1 MASGAEQALR
11 RLEAALSSLELAVE
25 RRLTNSE
32 SAEGL
37 SDEVRMLTA
46 DRARLAESLDQA
58 QARSARLEG
67 LNRDASRRIGV
78 AMEAISAVLQA
89 TPEER

>member
-11 RLEAALSSLELAVE
+11 RLEAALAGLELAIE
-25 RRLTNSE
+25 RRLADRE

-37 SDEVRMLTA
+37 GDEVQMLTA

-58 QARSARLEG
+58 QARAAQLES
-67 LNRDASRRIGV
+67 LNRDAARRIGV
-78 AMEAISAVLQA
+78 AMEAISAVLA
-89 TPEER
+89 AAPEER